1 MTPPSQKCENIIPLL
16 RLLGNGDSFN
26 LNPSEERKKKKEK
39 KEKRKKKNQKKKN
52 LFWSVERPT
61 SVLV

>member
-39 KEKRKKKNQKKKN
+39 KEKRKKTTKKN

>member
-39 KEKRKKKNQKKKN
+39 KKEKRKKPNKKN